1 MDTFDYYLSRD
12 KDWDPSYLAMLFS
25 QDFNDFSDL
34 RCSETSDTELVK
46 EMEKLDIY
54 CPIVEDISMEDD
66 VLVKAVEQIK
76 YEYVM
81 VLLVWYIL
89 K

>member
-1 MDTFDYYLSRD
+1 
-12 KDWDPSYLAMLFS
+12 
-25 QDFNDFSDL
+25 
-34 RCSETSDTELVK
+34 
-46 EMEKLDIY
+46 MEKLDIY

>member
-1 MDTFDYYLSRD
+1 MDTFDYYLSQN

-34 RCSETSDTELVK
+34 WCSETSDTELVK